1 MVRAGRERPSVGAS
15 GAIFGLIGAEAAFFV
30 RNRRLFGQFGRQRL
44 GNVAI
49 LLVINLVFGFTIPN
63 INNIAHLG
71 GLAAGFLLGFALAPG
86 YAVRYGD
93 GELSGI
99 RPLIDERTTG
109 MRVLV
114 VAAAVLALL
123 ILVVVGNQ
131 RWA

>member
-1 MVRAGRERPSVGAS
+1 M
-15 GAIFGLIGAEAAFFV
+15 LI
-30 RNRRLFGQFGRQRL
+30 
-44 GNVAI
+44 
-49 LLVINLVFGFTIPN
+49 VINLVFGFTIPN

-71 GLAAGFLLGFALAPG
+71 GLAAGFLLGFALSPG
-86 YAVRYGD
+86 YAVGYGD

-99 RPLIDERTTG
+99 RQLIDERTTG

-123 ILVVVGNQ
+123 ALVVVGNQ